1 MVIARFSEPKPCGTE
16 HSKDV
21 RVIHEA
27 VRQFVSPTRTD
38 TVRSAAPKLVPEI
51 VSCTPPVV
59 GPFKGAEKVAT
70 GESNVNWRAAVAT
83 RPDCHTVTPCNPDPT
98 GTEHVTDVLVD
109 HAVVAQAVLASMAVK
124 LESLRPKFMPTS
136 VMELLAVGGRL
147 AGIRFVGAGASNVNR
162 RRDVPVT
169 PATVTI
175 RSGDIE
181 VDGLR
186 EALNTQ
192 PRVVAVD
199 HEVVAQPVSPTKAL
213 GEKSAMAKLRP
224 EKVTDAPPDRAMLG
238 AALAVATGLSK
249 LKVAE
254 EDPYVLPTLTRT
266 TSPAPALAVVAQA
279 RLV

>member
-1 MVIARFSEPKPCGTE
+1 
-16 HSKDV
+16 
-21 RVIHEA
+21 
-27 VRQFVSPTRTD
+27 
-38 TVRSAAPKLVPEI
+38 
-51 VSCTPPVV
+51 
-59 GPFKGAEKVAT
+59 
-70 GESNVNWRAAVAT
+70 
-83 RPDCHTVTPCNPDPT
+83 
-98 GTEHVTDVLVD
+98 
-109 HAVVAQAVLASMAVK
+109 
-124 LESLRPKFMPTS
+124 
-136 VMELLAVGGRL
+136 
-147 AGIRFVGAGASNVNR
+147 VNR

-169 PATVTI
+169 PATTTI
-175 RSGDIE
+175 RSGDVE

-186 EALNTQ
+186 EALNAQ

-199 HEVVAQPVSPTKAL
+199 HEVVAQPVSPTKEL
-213 GEKSAMAKLRP
+213 GEKSAMAKFRP